1 MNDFGSDLRR
11 HEIGQNLAH
20 QSQRSGNHRRG
31 RRGTTRQFGGLSGDG
46 NTAIVGGPLGNP
58 RAGATWVYT
67 RRFLPGQ
74 TSSEATGVS
83 ADGKVVV
90 GRSWKT
96 EDLTT
101 SQAYRWSFRVMTRSG
116 VPAPFFA
123 AWMTFKAL
131 Q

>member
-1 MNDFGSDLRR
+1 VTS
-11 HEIGQNLAH
+11 AAT
-20 QSQRSGNHRRG
+20 RSGKTLRINPSAAVTIAEVG
-31 RRGTTRQFGGLSGDG
+31 AAQQGQFGGLSGDG